1 MFLKLRLWPLLPR
14 LFCLL
19 QPCHSFCP
27 TPSRQLWLR
36 QSGIHCR
43 PSFQLCNPAILSR
56 SAQSVFLHAGF
67 VVSSAPPSSSQTQIG
82 VSGLVLSAGR
92 LQVSSFIP
100 TFTLL
105 LATLSPSSFTLVAS
119 SMSLLVHLVGGQF
132 DSIIH
137 QGLPLSGTFPAHRQ
151 QLAGSV
157 GQLPATA
164 TSPPQHQVGSRV
176 DKSLPPSYYHP
187 AVPRHE
193 GLRPR
198 HAVGRLLL
206 RFLWL
211 PSGWGVYS

>member
-1 MFLKLRLWPLLPR
+1 
-14 LFCLL
+14 
-19 QPCHSFCP
+19 
-27 TPSRQLWLR
+27 
-36 QSGIHCR
+36 
-43 PSFQLCNPAILSR
+43 
-56 SAQSVFLHAGF
+56 
-67 VVSSAPPSSSQTQIG
+67 
-82 VSGLVLSAGR
+82 
-92 LQVSSFIP
+92 
-100 TFTLL
+100 
-105 LATLSPSSFTLVAS
+105 
-119 SMSLLVHLVGGQF
+119 MSLLVHLVGGQF

-137 QGLPLSGTFPAHRQ
+137 QGLPLSGTFRAHRQ

-164 TSPPQHQVGSRV
+164 MSPPQHQVGSRV
-176 DKSLPPSYYHP
+176 DESLPPSYYHP